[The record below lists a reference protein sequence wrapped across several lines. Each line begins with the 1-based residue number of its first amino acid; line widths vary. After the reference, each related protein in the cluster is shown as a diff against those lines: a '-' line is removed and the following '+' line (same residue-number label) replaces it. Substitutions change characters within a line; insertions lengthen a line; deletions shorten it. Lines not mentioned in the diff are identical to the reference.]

1 MAGEPVFKASA
12 APAAV
17 EITGPSWVLWGQVRC
32 DRLMPN
38 VASVGCVF
46 PEYTPTFDLKRTQAE
61 GAALYC
67 MKMRDKLDW
76 HPGSKQHSGPLHRE
90 FSTAGRDANRAVVC
104 PDSGQYALA
113 LHPLATGDS
122 NGSVRD

>member
-1 MAGEPVFKASA
+1 M
-12 APAAV
+12 

-32 DRLMPN
+32 DQMMPN
-38 VASVGCVF
+38 VASAGCVF
-46 PEYTPTFDLKRTQAE
+46 PEYTPTFDLKRTHAE

-67 MKMRDKLDW
+67 MEMRDKLDW

-90 FSTAGRDANRAVVC
+90 FGTAGRDAHRAVVC

-122 NGSVRD
+122 NGSVRE